1 MLKRV
6 ELQHKVR
13 LNGDEYDILLSDESN
28 FKSAFDTL
36 NYILGEYTKNEN
48 TLIGFDTDD
57 HLSVFKSGGHR
68 NIYFYEDRQK
78 LEPKRKEFV
87 ESVLEKH
94 PTSRVHIIVCV
105 PEENSL
111 LFDVY
116 RRCCDITGN
125 SEDLQS
131 KTSVHSIVD
140 YTLDEISTKIV
151 IGA

>member
-57 HLSVFKSGGHR
+57 YLSVFKSGGHR
-68 NIYFYEDRQK
+68 NIYFYDFTLNK
-78 LEPKRKEFV
+78 LRIYSYGKQTFLIAITTTFV
-87 ESVLEKH
+87 
-94 PTSRVHIIVCV
+94 I
-105 PEENSL
+105 
-111 LFDVY
+111 
-116 RRCCDITGN
+116 
-125 SEDLQS
+125 
-131 KTSVHSIVD
+131 
-140 YTLDEISTKIV
+140 
-151 IGA
+151 